1 MERKILIAGTGIILL
16 LLIVLV
22 PIGIAH
28 DYGFK
33 CLFEAIKA
41 QTPAETPEEIEA
53 KKTLEMEKLEKVT
66 SLVDSEE
73 FLGGFTTGGT
83 VKEIFKNALVIQKF
97 NEKGEE
103 ISVVVPIS
111 EDVQV
116 TRDGTEI
123 AFEEIKKED
132 KVFVLLNQMEVILSG
147 CPLKGVYVEV
157 EVPEQV

>member
-33 CLFEAIKA
+33 FEAIKA

-73 FLGGFTTGGT
+73 FLGGFSTGGT
-83 VKEIFKNALVIQKF
+83 VKEIFENALVLVIQKF

-103 ISVVVPIS
+103 IFVTVPIAQDAEITS
-111 EDVQV
+111 
-116 TRDGTEI
+116 GKKEI
-123 AFEEIKKED
+123 AFNEIKPGN

-147 CPLKGVYVEV
+147 CPLEGVYVEV
-157 EVPEQV
+157 AEQI

>member
-1 MERKILIAGTGIILL
+1 MKKILIIGTGIILL

-73 FLGGFTTGGT
+73 FLGGFSTGGT
-83 VKEIFKNALVIQKF
+83 VKEIFENALVLVIQKF

-103 ISVVVPIS
+103 IFVTVPIAQDAEITS
-111 EDVQV
+111 
-116 TRDGTEI
+116 GKKEI
-123 AFEEIKKED
+123 AFNEIKPGN

-147 CPLKGVYVEV
+147 CPLEGVYVEV
-157 EVPEQV
+157 AEQI

>member
-1 MERKILIAGTGIILL
+1 MKKILIIGTGIILL

-33 CLFEAIKA
+33 FEAIKA